1 MSFDPLYA
9 LPLASAL
16 IYSFAAILFKQAV
29 EEGGPLRVHVI
40 TNWVWLVCFTPLVF
54 IHSGPVHWAILP
66 FALLAGLFYFM
77 GAALNTFAARLGA
90 VSVVTPILGA
100 KVVFVALFASLLLN
114 DVIPL
119 KWWIGAALC
128 AVAIFILNPPR
139 KNALF
144 GDWRPVCLALG
155 SCTSFAFADV
165 VTQGWVN
172 QMGIPLFVFSS
183 SLLCTT
189 LSTGMMPFF
198 KSPLSTL
205 SKSCLKK
212 TIAAAVLMASQFLML
227 VYFFAKAGSATS
239 GNILYSSR
247 ALWTV
252 ILVWL
257 VGSWF
262 GNREAD
268 AGRGALVTRLLGS
281 CILLVAI
288 GIILY

>member
-1 MSFDPLYA
+1 MSFDPLFL
-9 LPLASAL
+9 LPLMSAL
-16 IYSFAAILFKQAV
+16 VYSFAAILFKQAV

-40 TNWVWLVCFTPLVF
+40 MNWVWVVCFIPMLF
-54 IHSGPVHWAILP
+54 IHNGPVNWNILP

-77 GAALNTFAARLGA
+77 GGALNTFAARLGA

-114 DVIPL
+114 DIIPL

-139 KNALF
+139 KNALL

-155 SCTSFAFADV
+155 SCIGFAFADV
-165 VTQGWVN
+165 ITQGWIN
-172 QMGIPLFVFSS
+172 KMGMPLFVYISTIFCAALSS
-183 SLLCTT
+183 C
-189 LSTGMMPFF
+189 MIPFF
-198 KSPLSTL
+198 KSPLRTL

-212 TIAAAVLMASQFLML
+212 AITAALLMASQFLML

-257 VGSWF
+257 IGSWF

-268 AGRGALVTRLLGS
+268 AGRGAFMTRLFGS

-288 GIILY
+288 GIIIF